1 MLLLSVSS
9 AFHWS
14 EGRCWPLY
22 RNRRRAHYTE
32 ANFAIPAISAPVPQQ
47 TAQALLAAACTSFR
61 SRRACFASVCV
72 HSSPLRPPPPPSL
85 RSQDARTEEDSGRRG
100 SAQDRTG
107 QDRTETATATA
118 TATSEPTA
126 APLCCETPRSGPSTQ
141 TATFSPPSHATLSSA
156 PSICCTIP
164 STHHRL

>member
-1 MLLLSVSS
+1 VLLLSVSS

-22 RNRRRAHYTE
+22 RNSRRAHYTE

-47 TAQALLAAACTSFR
+47 TAQALAVFA
-61 SRRACFASVCV
+61 RRCV
-72 HSSPLRPPPPPSL
+72 HFFSLTACLFCQRPRTQLTPQTPPPPLPSHAG
-85 RSQDARTEEDSGRRG
+85 RPNGGGRRG
-100 SAQDRTG
+100 SDR
-107 QDRTETATATA
+107 DRTETATATSDQR
-118 TATSEPTA
+118 TP

-156 PSICCTIP
+156 PSICCTIH